1 VIHVWIADAQGARPG
16 TLEEAQAFARPDG
29 PGARGATVWIDF
41 DCEEEPAVRNALQP
55 FDVHPL
61 VIEDMVGE
69 VNRPKFDDYGTYL
82 YLVVHSARWD
92 HTDDRPSLR
101 EVDMVVG
108 DHWLVTYHDGS
119 TRSVVAAMDLL
130 PKRPSLLARGPAPL
144 MHYLLDVLVDHYLPL
159 VDRLAEDVDGL
170 EEQVFEE
177 TSVQMHQKILRIK
190 RGIGGLRRIVG
201 PQRDTLLAL
210 TRDELRV
217 IPADLRPYLR
227 DVYDRL
233 ARISDL
239 LDSFRDE
246 SSSVLELYLSAVS
259 NRMNE
264 VIKRLTVI
272 ATIGLPLT
280 VVTSYYGMNF
290 PLPEYKWPHSE
301 WYALGLMLAT
311 GLGTWLFLRSR
322 RWD

>member
-1 VIHVWIADAQGARPG
+1 VIRVWIADANGAREG
-16 TLEEAQAFARPDG
+16 TLAEAHQVVRDHSAN
-29 PGARGATVWIDF
+29 TWIDF
-41 DCEEEPAVRNALQP
+41 EGEDEPTVCDALAP
-55 FDVHPL
+55 FGVHPL
-61 VIEDMVGE
+61 VVEDLVMQ
-69 VNRPKFDDYGTYL
+69 VNRPKFDDYGDYL
-82 YLVVHSARWD
+82 YVVVHSARWEAG
-92 HTDDRPSLR
+92 DDRPSLR

-108 DHWLVTYHDGS
+108 EHWLVTYHDHE
-119 TRSVVAAMDLL
+119 TRSVMAA
-130 PKRPSLLARGPAPL
+130 RALLARRPALLAKSPAQL
-144 MHYLLDVLVDHYLPL
+144 MHFLLDVLVDHYLPL
-159 VDRLAEDVDGL
+159 VDRLAEDVDQL
-170 EEQVFEE
+170 EEEVF
-177 TSVQMHQKILRIK
+177 TDSSTHMHARILRIK

-201 PQRDTLLAL
+201 PQRDTLLSL

-217 IPADLRPYLR
+217 IPAELRPYLR

-233 ARISDL
+233 ARVSDL

-246 SSSVLELYLSAVS
+246 SASVLELYLSAVS

-290 PLPEYKWPHSE
+290 DLPEYKWAHSE
-301 WYALGLMLAT
+301 WYALGLMAAT
-311 GLGTWLFLRSR
+311 ALGTWLFLRSR